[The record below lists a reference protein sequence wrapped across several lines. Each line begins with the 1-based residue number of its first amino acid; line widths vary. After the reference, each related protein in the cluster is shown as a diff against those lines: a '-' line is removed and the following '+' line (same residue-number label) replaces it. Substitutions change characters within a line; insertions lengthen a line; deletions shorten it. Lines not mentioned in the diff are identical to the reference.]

1 MKWLF
6 AETGKNTGRLDL
18 GVRRSQ
24 LLNILSL
31 RHHRRVGALSSSHM
45 DIKLPDISG
54 KYIWCKD
61 YNFINCQYTGV
72 LKLWKML
79 TST

>member
-1 MKWLF
+1 M
-6 AETGKNTGRLDL
+6 
-18 GVRRSQ
+18 
-24 LLNILSL
+24 
-31 RHHRRVGALSSSHM
+31 RHHRRVGELSSSHM

-72 LKLWKML
+72 LKSWKML